1 MKLRYFQHLSFHFP
15 GQPIKWP
22 HSRSSKLHLL
32 EIPVTLPKASFFCA
46 IQQANSHRQAET
58 DPERKRPVSEF
69 SRFHYVT
76 SLLEAGFDVS
86 SKTKLRSCGGSA
98 IKTAWQQFLSSC
110 TTLSF
115 RACQLEE
122 RSSALPVEF
131 LGPLDEE
138 MHERMAQ
145 RTEDAEER
153 RDPGRKK
160 FPRNSGYSSYSCA
173 AVVYRSN
180 IT

>member
-1 MKLRYFQHLSFHFP
+1 MFSNMKLRYFQHLSFHFP
-15 GQPIKWP
+15 GQSIKWP

-46 IQQANSHRQAET
+46 IQQANSHWQAET
-58 DPERKRPVSEF
+58 DPERKRSVSEF

-86 SKTKLRSCGGSA
+86 SRTKLETCGGSA

-115 RACQLEE
+115 RACRLDE

-138 MHERMAQ
+138 MQ
-145 RTEDAEER
+145 ER
-153 RDPGRKK
+153 RDPDRKK
-160 FPRNSGYSSYSCA
+160 FPRNSGHSSYSCA